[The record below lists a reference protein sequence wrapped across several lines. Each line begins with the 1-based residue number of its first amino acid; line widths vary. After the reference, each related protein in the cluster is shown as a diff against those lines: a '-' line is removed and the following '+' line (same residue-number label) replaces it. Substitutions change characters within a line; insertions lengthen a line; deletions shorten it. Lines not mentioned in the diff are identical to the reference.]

1 MVDTR
6 IFVEL
11 ETKLNENGYKLDN
24 HLEVKQLNLRNT
36 YMVLTVDNKIADT
49 KEDYKKLSGI
59 LRDLFDENFVADTGW
74 NVLSVKKQETFRLL
88 DIVVKHQLE
97 KRQNIIQHTI
107 KLDFS

>member
-1 MVDTR
+1 MVDKN

-11 ETKLNENGYKLDN
+11 EVKLKENGYKLDN
-24 HLEVKQLNLRNT
+24 PLELKQLNLRNT
-36 YMVLTVDNKIADT
+36 YLVLTLDSKIAGT
-49 KEDYKKLSGI
+49 KEDYKKVSGV

-97 KRQNIIQHTI
+97 KRQGVLQHTI
-107 KLDFS
+107 KLDFA